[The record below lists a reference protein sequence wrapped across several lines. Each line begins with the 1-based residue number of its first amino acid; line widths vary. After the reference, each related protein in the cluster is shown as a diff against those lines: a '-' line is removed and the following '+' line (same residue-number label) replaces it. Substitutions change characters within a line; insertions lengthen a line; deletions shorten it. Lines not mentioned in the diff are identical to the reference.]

1 MEKIMK
7 IGNRNFLLGSRLF
20 IMGILNVTPDSFSD
34 GGRYNTVEAA
44 LSHGEKLVR
53 EGADILDIGGESTRP
68 GHQAVTSGEE
78 IERIIPVIRALKKSF
93 DVPISVDTYKSQVA
107 EEAVKAGA
115 DMINDVWG
123 FRYDGKM
130 ADVAGKYQIPVCLM
144 HNRQEPAYHYNIL
157 EEVFKD
163 LKESVRLGQQ
173 AGVLTSQMILDP
185 GIGFGKTYEMNLY
198 LLNHLKDFK
207 ELGFPLLLG
216 TSRKSVIGKTLLLP
230 EEEREEGTLATTL
243 QACMCGWDFVRV
255 HDVEKNKRAI
265 TMAEAIKNTVQP

>member
-265 TMAEAIKNTVQP
+265 TMAEAIKNAVQP